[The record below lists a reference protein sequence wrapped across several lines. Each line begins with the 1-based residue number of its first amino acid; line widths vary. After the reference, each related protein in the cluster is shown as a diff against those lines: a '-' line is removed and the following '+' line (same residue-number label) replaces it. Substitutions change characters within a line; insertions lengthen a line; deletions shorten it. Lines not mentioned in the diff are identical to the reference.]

1 MGKFL
6 GYTVLIILAALIA
19 AGCFLGYF
27 LLEGSPPKLQVVS
40 VPETVGRE
48 YVFTVEVKDARSGIR
63 SISAVLSQGDK
74 VFELD
79 PKIYKIKEWWRGSGV
94 KDETVFWVIKPFE
107 LGMTEGKALL
117 RITARDSSWRNGLK
131 GNERI
136 WETEV
141 PIDMTPP
148 RIAVKSTVHN
158 IRTGGA
164 GLVSYKVSELPSKTG
179 VWIDEKFFPG
189 YPKPGGAEDM
199 YVAMVAVPFN
209 VSKPKKMLIEAV
221 DQAGNVAR
229 VGFPHRILHK
239 PPKVDTINISD
250 RFLEQKMP
258 DFMAK
263 YPEFRGSPL
272 EVFLEVNSELRRRNN
287 QKIENYCKESA
298 PEILWHGSFVCLPNS
313 ACRAGFGD
321 KRHYLYKG
329 KEIGRSYHMGSDLAS
344 ISHASVPAGN
354 AGLVVFADY
363 LGIYGNT
370 IILDHGLGL
379 FSMYS
384 HLSEIQVS
392 AGDKVERGDTIGTTG
407 MTGLAG
413 GDHLHF
419 GMMVHGVFVN
429 PIEWWDQKWIQ
440 DHILTNL
447 SVQ

>member
-1 MGKFL
+1 MGKLL
-6 GYTVLIILAALIA
+6 GYIALIVLAALIA

-27 LLEGSPPKLQVVS
+27 LLEGSLPEMEVVS
-40 VPETVGRE
+40 VPEVIGRE
-48 YVFTVEVKDARSGIR
+48 YILTVKVKDARSGIR
-63 SISAVLSQGDK
+63 SISAVLSQDDM

-79 PKIYKIKEWWRGSGV
+79 PKIYEIKEWWRGSGV
-94 KDETVFWVIKPFE
+94 RDETVFWVIKPFE
-107 LGMTEGKALL
+107 LGMAEGKALL
-117 RITARDSSWRNGLK
+117 RITARDSSWRNDLK
-131 GNERI
+131 GNKQIREI
-136 WETEV
+136 EV
-141 PIDMTPP
+141 LIDITPP

-158 IRTGGA
+158 IRTGGT
-164 GLVSYKVSELPSKTG
+164 GLVSYRVSELPSKTG
-179 VWIDEKFFPG
+179 VWIDERFFPG
-189 YPKPGGAEDM
+189 CPKPGGAEDM

-209 VSKPKKMLIEAV
+209 VNKPKKMLIEAV

-229 VGFPHRILHK
+229 TGFPHRILRK
-239 PPKVDTINISD
+239 PPKVDKINITD

-258 DFMAK
+258 DFMAR
-263 YPEFRGSPL
+263 YPELKGSPL
-272 EVFLEVNSELRRRNN
+272 EVFLEVNMELRRRNN
-287 QKIENYCKESA
+287 QEIENYCKESA

-313 ACRAGFGD
+313 AFKAGFGD
-321 KRHYLYKG
+321 ERHYFYKG

-344 ISHASVPAGN
+344 ISHAPVPAGN

-370 IILDHGLGL
+370 VILDHGLGL

-392 AGDKVERGDTIGTTG
+392 AGDKVKHGDTIGITG

-429 PIEWWDQKWIQ
+429 PLEWWDQKWIQ
-440 DHILTNL
+440 DHILNNL

>member
-6 GYTVLIILAALIA
+6 GYTALIVFVALIA
-19 AGCFLGYF
+19 AGCFLGYI
-27 LLEGSPPKLQVVS
+27 LLEGSPPEMDVVS
-40 VPETVGRE
+40 VPETVGSE
-48 YVFTVEVKDARSGIR
+48 YTLTVKVKDARSGIR
-63 SISAVLSQGDK
+63 SISAALSQDDMI
-74 VFELD
+74 FELD
-79 PKIYKIKEWWRGSGV
+79 PKIYKVKEWWRGSGV
-94 KDETVFWVIKPFE
+94 NDEAVFWVIKPLE
-107 LGMTEGKALL
+107 LGLAEGKAIL

-131 GNERI
+131 GNEQI

-141 PIDMTPP
+141 LIDITPP

-158 IRTGGA
+158 IRTGGT
-164 GLVSYKVSELPSKTG
+164 GLVSYRVSELLSKTG
-179 VWIDEKFFPG
+179 VWIDERFFPG

-199 YVAMVAVPFN
+199 YAAMVAVPFN
-209 VSKPKKMLIEAV
+209 VNKPKKMLIEAV

-229 VGFPHRILHK
+229 TGFPHRILRK
-239 PPKVDTINISD
+239 SPRVDKINITD

-258 DFMAK
+258 DFMAR
-263 YPEFRGSPL
+263 YPELKGSPL
-272 EVFLEVNSELRRRNN
+272 EVFLGVNRELRRRNN
-287 QKIENYCKESA
+287 QEIENYCKKSA

-313 ACRAGFGD
+313 AFKAGFGD
-321 KRHYLYKG
+321 KRQYFYKG

-344 ISHASVPAGN
+344 ISHAPVPAGN

-370 IILDHGLGL
+370 VILDHGLGL

-392 AGDKVERGDTIGTTG
+392 AGDKVKREDTIGITG

-429 PIEWWDQKWIQ
+429 PLEWWDQKWIQ
-440 DHILTNL
+440 DHILNNL

>member
-1 MGKFL
+1 MGKLL
-6 GYTVLIILAALIA
+6 GYTALIVLTALIA
-19 AGCFLGYF
+19 AGCFLGYI
-27 LLEGSPPKLQVVS
+27 LLEGSPPEMEVVS

-48 YVFTVEVKDARSGIR
+48 YILTVKVKDARSGIR
-63 SISAVLSQGDK
+63 SISAVLSQDDM

-79 PKIYKIKEWWRGSGV
+79 PKIYEIKEWWRGSGV
-94 KDETVFWVIKPFE
+94 RDETVFWVIKPFE
-107 LGMTEGKALL
+107 LGMAEGKALL
-117 RITARDSSWRNGLK
+117 RITARDSSWRNDLK
-131 GNERI
+131 GNKQIREI
-136 WETEV
+136 EV
-141 PIDMTPP
+141 LIDIVPP

-158 IRTGGA
+158 IRTGGT
-164 GLVSYKVSELPSKTG
+164 GLVSYRVSELPSKTG
-179 VWIDEKFFPG
+179 VWIDERFFPG

-209 VSKPKKMLIEAV
+209 VNKPKKMLIEAV

-229 VGFPHRILHK
+229 TGFPHRILRR
-239 PPKVDTINISD
+239 PPKVDKINVTD

-258 DFMAK
+258 DFMAR
-263 YPEFRGSPL
+263 YPELKGSPL
-272 EVFLEVNSELRRRNN
+272 EVFLEVNRELRRRNN
-287 QKIENYCKESA
+287 QEIENYCKESA

-313 ACRAGFGD
+313 AFKAGFGD
-321 KRHYLYKG
+321 ERHYFYKG
-329 KEIGRSYHMGSDLAS
+329 KEIGLSYHMGSDLAS
-344 ISHASVPAGN
+344 ISHAPVPAGN
-354 AGLVVFADY
+354 AGLVVFAGY

-370 IILDHGLGL
+370 VILDHGLGL

-392 AGDKVERGDTIGTTG
+392 AGDKVKRGDTIGITG

-429 PIEWWDQKWIQ
+429 PLEWWDQKWIQ
-440 DHILTNL
+440 DHILNNL

>member
-6 GYTVLIILAALIA
+6 GYTALIVLTA
-19 AGCFLGYF
+19 LISAVCFIGYN
-27 LLEGSPPKLQVVS
+27 LLEGSPPELEVVS
-40 VPETVGRE
+40 VPGTVGRE
-48 YVFTVEVKDARSGIR
+48 YTLTVKVKDARSGIR
-63 SISAVLSQGDK
+63 SISAVLTQGDM

-79 PKIYKIKEWWRGSGV
+79 PKIYKVKEWWRGSGI

-141 PIDMTPP
+141 LIDITPP

-164 GLVSYKVSELPSKTG
+164 GLVSYRVSELPSKTG
-179 VWIDEKFFPG
+179 VWIDERFFPG

-229 VGFPHRILHK
+229 TGFPYRILHK
-239 PPKVDTINISD
+239 PAKVDKINIAD
-250 RFLEQKMP
+250 QFLEHKMP
-258 DFMAK
+258 DFMAR
-263 YPEFRGSPL
+263 YPELKGSPL
-272 EVFLEVNSELRRRNN
+272 EVFLEVNGELRRHDN
-287 QKIENYCKESA
+287 QEIENYCKESI
-298 PEILWHGSFVCLPNS
+298 PEILWHESFVCLPNS
-313 ACRAGFGD
+313 SSMAGFGEE
-321 KRHYLYKG
+321 RNYFYKG

-344 ISHASVPAGN
+344 ISHAPVPAGN
-354 AGLVVFADY
+354 AGLVVFANY

-370 IILDHGLGL
+370 VILDHGLGL

-392 AGDKVERGDTIGTTG
+392 TGDKVKRGDTIGITG

-429 PIEWWDQKWIQ
+429 PVEWWDQKWIQ

>member
-6 GYTVLIILAALIA
+6 GYTALIILAALIA

-27 LLEGSPPKLQVVS
+27 LLEGSPPELQVVS

-48 YVFTVEVKDARSGIR
+48 YVLTVEVKDARSGIR
-63 SISAVLSQGDK
+63 SISAVLSQGDM

-79 PKIYKIKEWWRGSGV
+79 PKIYKTKEWWRGSGV
-94 KDETVFWVIKPFE
+94 KDEKIFWVIKPFE
-107 LGMTEGKALL
+107 LGMTDGKALL
-117 RITARDSSWRNGLK
+117 RITARDSSWRNSLK
-131 GNERI
+131 GNEQI

-141 PIDMTPP
+141 PIDITPP

-158 IRTGGA
+158 IRTGGT
-164 GLVSYKVSELPSKTG
+164 GLVSYRVSELPSKTG
-179 VWIDEKFFPG
+179 VWIEERFFPG

-199 YVAMVAVPFN
+199 YVAMVAVPIN
-209 VSKPKKMLIEAV
+209 VSKPKKILIETV

-229 VGFPHRILHK
+229 VGFPHRILRK

-258 DFMAK
+258 DFMAR
-263 YPEFRGSPL
+263 YPEFKGSFL

-287 QKIENYCKESA
+287 QEIESYCKKSV
-298 PEILWHGSFVCLPNS
+298 PEILWQGRFVCLPNS
-313 ACRAGFGD
+313 AYRAGFGD
-321 KRHYLYKG
+321 ERHYLYKG
-329 KEIGRSYHMGSDLAS
+329 KEIGRSYHMGSDHAS
-344 ISHASVPAGN
+344 ISHALVPAGN
-354 AGLVVFADY
+354 VGLVVFADY

-370 IILDHGLGL
+370 VILDHGLGL

-419 GMMVHGVFVN
+419 GMMVHGVFID
-429 PIEWWDQKWIQ
+429 PLEWWDQKWIQ

>member
-27 LLEGSPPKLQVVS
+27 LLEGSPPELQVVS

-199 YVAMVAVPFN
+199 YVATVAVPFN

>member
-6 GYTVLIILAALIA
+6 GYIALIVLTA
-19 AGCFLGYF
+19 LISVGCFLGYI
-27 LLEGSPPKLQVVS
+27 LLEGSPPELEVVS

-48 YVFTVEVKDARSGIR
+48 YTLTVKVKDARSGIR
-63 SISAVLSQGDK
+63 SISAVLSQGDM

-79 PKIYKIKEWWRGSGV
+79 PKIYKVKEWWRGSGI
-94 KDETVFWVIKPFE
+94 KDEAVFWVIKPFE

-117 RITARDSSWRNGLK
+117 RITAKDSSWRNGLK
-131 GNERI
+131 GNEQI

-141 PIDMTPP
+141 LIDITPP

-164 GLVSYKVSELPSKTG
+164 GLVSYRVSELPSKTG
-179 VWIDEKFFPG
+179 VWIDERFFQG

-229 VGFPHRILHK
+229 TGFPHRILRK
-239 PPKVDTINISD
+239 PPKVDKINIAD
-250 RFLEQKMP
+250 RFLDHKMP
-258 DFMAK
+258 DFMAR
-263 YPEFRGSPL
+263 YPELKGSPL
-272 EVFLEVNSELRRRNN
+272 EVFLEVNSELRRHDN
-287 QKIENYCKESA
+287 QEIENYCKESI

-313 ACRAGFGD
+313 ASRAGFGEE
-321 KRHYLYKG
+321 RHYFYKG

-344 ISHASVPAGN
+344 ISHAPVPAGN

-370 IILDHGLGL
+370 VILDHGLGL

-392 AGDKVERGDTIGTTG
+392 TCDKVKRGDTIGITG

-429 PIEWWDQKWIQ
+429 PLEWWDQKWIQ

>member
-6 GYTVLIILAALIA
+6 GYTALIVLTALIA
-19 AGCFLGYF
+19 AGCFLGYI
-27 LLEGSPPKLQVVS
+27 LLEGSPPEMEVVS
-40 VPETVGRE
+40 VPETVGKE
-48 YVFTVEVKDARSGIR
+48 YTLTVKIKDARSGIR
-63 SISAVLSQGDK
+63 SISAVLSQGDM

-79 PKIYKIKEWWRGSGV
+79 PKIYKVREWWRGSGV
-94 KDETVFWVIKPFE
+94 KDEAVFWAIKPFE
-107 LGMTEGKALL
+107 LGLAEGKAIL
-117 RITARDSSWRNGLK
+117 RITARDSSWRNDLK
-131 GNERI
+131 GNEQI

-141 PIDMTPP
+141 LIDITPP

-158 IRTGGA
+158 IRTGGT
-164 GLVSYKVSELPSKTG
+164 GLVSYRVSELPSKTG
-179 VWIDEKFFPG
+179 IWIDERFFPG

-209 VSKPKKMLIEAV
+209 VNKPKKVLIEAV

-229 VGFPHRILHK
+229 TGFPHRILRK
-239 PPKVDTINISD
+239 PPKVDKINITD

-258 DFMAK
+258 DFMAR
-263 YPEFRGSPL
+263 YPELKGSPL
-272 EVFLEVNSELRRRNN
+272 EVFLEVNRELRSRNN

-313 ACRAGFGD
+313 AFKAGFGD
-321 KRHYLYKG
+321 KRQYFYKG

-344 ISHASVPAGN
+344 ISHAPVPAGN

-370 IILDHGLGL
+370 VILDHGLGL

-392 AGDKVERGDTIGTTG
+392 AGDKVKHGDMIGITG

-429 PIEWWDQKWIQ
+429 PLEWWDQKWIQ
-440 DHILTNL
+440 DHILNNL

>member
-6 GYTVLIILAALIA
+6 GYIALIALIALIA

-27 LLEGSPPKLQVVS
+27 LLEGNPPELEVVS

-48 YVFTVEVKDARSGIR
+48 YILTVKVKDARSGIR
-63 SISAVLSQGDK
+63 SISAILSQNDM

-79 PKIYKIKEWWRGSGV
+79 PKIYEVKEWWRGSGV

-107 LGMTEGKALL
+107 LGMAEGKALF

-131 GNERI
+131 GNEQI

-141 PIDMTPP
+141 PIDITSP

-164 GLVSYKVSELPSKTG
+164 GLVSYRVSELPSKTG
-179 VWIDEKFFPG
+179 VWIDERFFPG

-221 DQAGNVAR
+221 DKAGNVAR
-229 VGFPHRILHK
+229 AGFPHRILRR
-239 PPKVDTINISD
+239 PLKVDKINITD

-258 DFMAK
+258 DFMAR
-263 YPEFRGSPL
+263 YPELKGSPL
-272 EVFLEVNSELRRRNN
+272 EVFFEVNSVLRHRNN
-287 QKIENYCKESA
+287 KEIENYCKKSV

-313 ACRAGFGD
+313 AFKAGFGD
-321 KRHYLYKG
+321 ERHYFYKG
-329 KEIGRSYHMGSDLAS
+329 KEIGRSYHMGADLAS
-344 ISHASVPAGN
+344 ISHAPVPAGN

-370 IILDHGLGL
+370 VILDHGFGL

-392 AGDKVERGDTIGTTG
+392 SGNKVKRRDTIGITG

-429 PIEWWDQKWIQ
+429 PLEWWDQKWIQ
-440 DHILTNL
+440 DHILNNL

>member
-1 MGKFL
+1 MGKLL
-6 GYTVLIILAALIA
+6 GYTALIVLTALIA
-19 AGCFLGYF
+19 VGCFLGYI
-27 LLEGSPPKLQVVS
+27 LLEGSPPEMEVVS

-48 YVFTVEVKDARSGIR
+48 YILTVKVKDARSGIR
-63 SISAVLSQGDK
+63 SISAVLSQDDM

-79 PKIYKIKEWWRGSGV
+79 PKIYEIKEWWRGSGV
-94 KDETVFWVIKPFE
+94 RDETVFWVIKPFE
-107 LGMTEGKALL
+107 LGMAEGKALL
-117 RITARDSSWRNGLK
+117 RITARDSSWRNDLK
-131 GNERI
+131 GNKQIREI
-136 WETEV
+136 EV
-141 PIDMTPP
+141 LIDIVPP

-158 IRTGGA
+158 IRTGGT
-164 GLVSYKVSELPSKTG
+164 GLVSYRVSELPSKTG
-179 VWIDEKFFPG
+179 VWIDERFFPG

-209 VSKPKKMLIEAV
+209 VNKPKKMLIEAV

-229 VGFPHRILHK
+229 TGFPHRILRR
-239 PPKVDTINISD
+239 PPKVDKINVTD

-258 DFMAK
+258 DFMAR
-263 YPEFRGSPL
+263 YPELKGSPL
-272 EVFLEVNSELRRRNN
+272 EVFLEVNRELRRRNN
-287 QKIENYCKESA
+287 QEIENYCKESA

-313 ACRAGFGD
+313 AFKAGFGD
-321 KRHYLYKG
+321 ERHYFYKG
-329 KEIGRSYHMGSDLAS
+329 KEIGLSYHMGSDLAS
-344 ISHASVPAGN
+344 ISHAPVPAGN
-354 AGLVVFADY
+354 AGLVVFAGY

-370 IILDHGLGL
+370 VILDHGLGL

-392 AGDKVERGDTIGTTG
+392 AGDKVKRGDTIGITG

-429 PIEWWDQKWIQ
+429 PLEWWDQKWIQ
-440 DHILTNL
+440 DHILNNL

>member
-6 GYTVLIILAALIA
+6 GYTALIVLTALIA
-19 AGCFLGYF
+19 AGCFLGYI
-27 LLEGSPPKLQVVS
+27 LLEGSPPEMEVVS

-48 YVFTVEVKDARSGIR
+48 YILTVKVKDARSGIR
-63 SISAVLSQGDK
+63 SISAVLSQGDM

-94 KDETVFWVIKPFE
+94 KDEAVFWVIKPFE
-107 LGMTEGKALL
+107 LGLAEGKAIL

-131 GNERI
+131 GNEQI

-141 PIDMTPP
+141 LIDITPP

-158 IRTGGA
+158 IRTGGT
-164 GLVSYKVSELPSKTG
+164 GLVSYRVSELPSKTG
-179 VWIDEKFFPG
+179 VWIDERFFPG

-209 VSKPKKMLIEAV
+209 VNKPKKVLIEAA

-229 VGFPHRILHK
+229 TGFPHRILRK
-239 PPKVDTINISD
+239 PPKVDKINITD

-258 DFMAK
+258 DFMAR
-263 YPEFRGSPL
+263 YPELKGSPL
-272 EVFLEVNSELRRRNN
+272 EVFLEVNRELRRRNN
-287 QKIENYCKESA
+287 QEIENYCKESA

-313 ACRAGFGD
+313 AFKAGFGD
-321 KRHYLYKG
+321 KRQYFYKG

-344 ISHASVPAGN
+344 ISHAPVPAGN
-354 AGLVVFADY
+354 AGLVVFAGY

-370 IILDHGLGL
+370 VILDHGLGL

-392 AGDKVERGDTIGTTG
+392 AGDKVERGDTIGATG

-429 PIEWWDQKWIQ
+429 PLEWWDQKWI
-440 DHILTNL
+440 
-447 SVQ
+447 